1 MKKLNSNNLK
11 LIAIIAMSIDHIA
24 DLLYPG
30 MQNNIVCIIMHI
42 IGRLTAPIMFFFIC
56 EGFYYTHDIKKYI
69 ERLFIFSIVSHF
81 AYCFAFGINFIPFK
95 EGIFNQTS
103 IMWTLACAVVALY
116 VVYGNN
122 KFKNWEKTM
131 LVLLICLIT
140 FPADF
145 SSIGVMAIL
154 YMYKYRGE
162 LKKQIMIMMFWLLI
176 Y

>member
-1 MKKLNSNNLK
+1 
-11 LIAIIAMSIDHIA
+11 
-24 DLLYPG
+24 
-30 MQNNIVCIIMHI
+30 
-42 IGRLTAPIMFFFIC
+42 
-56 EGFYYTHDIKKYI
+56 
-69 ERLFIFSIVSHF
+69 
-81 AYCFAFGINFIPFK
+81 
-95 EGIFNQTS
+95 
-103 IMWTLACAVVALY
+103 MWTLVWAVVALY

-162 LKKQIMIMMFWLLI
+162 LKKKCILI
-176 Y
+176 LT